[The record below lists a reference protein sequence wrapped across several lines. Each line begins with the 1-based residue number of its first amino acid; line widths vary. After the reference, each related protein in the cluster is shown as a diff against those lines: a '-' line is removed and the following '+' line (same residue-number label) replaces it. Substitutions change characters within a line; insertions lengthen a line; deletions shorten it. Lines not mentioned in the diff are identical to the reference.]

1 MNCRLVVKNI
11 MKSMLIAVSAIG
23 AVLAGLILYSGRRS
37 KKLAD
42 GNRELKELELSADKN
57 APESMRHKFSMG

>member
-1 MNCRLVVKNI
+1 

-23 AVLAGLILYSGRRS
+23 AAVAGLILYSGRRS
-37 KKLAD
+37 KKLIE
-42 GNRELKELELSADKN
+42 GKRNLKNLELPPEQI